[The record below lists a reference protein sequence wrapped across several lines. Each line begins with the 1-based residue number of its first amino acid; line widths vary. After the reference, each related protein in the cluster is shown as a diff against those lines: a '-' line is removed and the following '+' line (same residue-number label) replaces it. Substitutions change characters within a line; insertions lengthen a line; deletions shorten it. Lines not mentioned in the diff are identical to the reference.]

1 MNNLQLKITD
11 PLKQIS
17 GTQDIANH
25 YSDSQKSKIA
35 NAAKEFE
42 GLLTSMMLKSMTK
55 TTDGMF
61 GSNSYGGD
69 DFDTIFQNEIASF
82 ISKKKSLGIAD
93 ILYKKITGENMD
105 SSINKISNEP
115 LNNIIKNAA
124 PSENSEN
131 AAKIIT
137 TGDGNN
143 NIKSR
148 ELEPPKQA
156 QKKDSKPNIKVLPSI
171 SPSSKALERLDRYQN
186 IIDNA
191 SNIFGVDQNVI
202 KSVILTESAANDKA
216 LSGAKAK
223 GLMQLI
229 DSTANDM
236 GVKNIWDPK
245 QNIYGGTKYLAE
257 MLRKY
262 NGNLNL
268 ALASYNAGPQNVDKY
283 GGIPPFE
290 ETKNYVKRVVGY
302 LNHLNGEKNGTDQ
315 SI

>member
-1 MNNLQLKITD
+1 MNNLQLKVD
-11 PLKQIS
+11 NPFKQIS
-17 GTQDIANH
+17 GTQDITSR
-25 YSDSQKSKIA
+25 YSDAQKEKIA

-42 GLLTSMMLKSMTK
+42 SLLTSMMLKSMTK

-61 GSNSYGGD
+61 GSSSYGGD
-69 DFDTIFQNEIASF
+69 DFDMLFQNQIASF
-82 ISKKKSLGIAD
+82 ISQRKSLGIAD
-93 ILYKKITGENMD
+93 ILYKKITGEDMNA
-105 SSINKISNEP
+105 SINEIKNEP
-115 LNNIIKNAA
+115 LNKLINNASIEKSADTVKKIETDNTKQSIKPAESTPLNQEKKT
-124 PSENSEN
+124 ENQINS
-131 AAKIIT
+131 
-137 TGDGNN
+137 
-143 NIKSR
+143 
-148 ELEPPKQA
+148 
-156 QKKDSKPNIKVLPSI
+156 KVLPSI
-171 SPSSKALERLDRYQN
+171 SPSKKALERLSQYQN
-186 IIDNA
+186 IINNA
-191 SNIFGVDQNVI
+191 SNLYGVDKNVI
-202 KSVILTESAANDKA
+202 KSVILTESAAKEKA
-216 LSGAKAK
+216 VSGAKAK

-268 ALASYNAGPQNVDKY
+268 ALASYNAGPGNVDKY

-302 LNHLNGEKNGTDQ
+302 LNHLNGDNNGTEQ

>member
-1 MNNLQLKITD
+1 MNNLQLKIND

-17 GTQDIANH
+17 NSQDITSH
-25 YSDSQKSKIA
+25 YSNAQKEKIA

-42 GLLTSMMLKSMTK
+42 SLLTSMMLKSMTK
-55 TTDGMF
+55 TTNGLF
-61 GSNSYGGD
+61 GSSSYGGD
-69 DFDTIFQNEIASF
+69 DFDTIFQNQIASF
-82 ISKKKSLGIAD
+82 ISQRKSLGIAD
-93 ILYKKITGENMD
+93 ILYKKITGEDMNA
-105 SSINKISNEP
+105 SINNVSSGSLNKLI
-115 LNNIIKNAA
+115 NNIPTEKTADIVK
-124 PSENSEN
+124 
-131 AAKIIT
+131 KIT
-137 TGDGNN
+137 TDNSKQD
-143 NIKSR
+143 IK
-148 ELEPPKQA
+148 PPESTPLMQE
-156 QKKDSKPNIKVLPSI
+156 KKTENRTNSSVLPSI
-171 SPSSKALERLDRYQN
+171 SPSLKALERLSQYRD
-186 IIDNA
+186 IINNA
-191 SNIFGVDQNVI
+191 SNLYGVDKNVI
-202 KSVILTESAANDKA
+202 KSVILTESAAKEKA
-216 LSGAKAK
+216 VSGAKAK

-268 ALASYNAGPQNVDKY
+268 ALASYNAGPGNVDKY

-302 LNHLNGEKNGTDQ
+302 LNHLNGENNGTEQ